1 MKEFISSQL
10 FLLTFTVATYL
21 LGVWLFRL
29 TKLRILNPVLTSI
42 LMVVVFLKCTG
53 VEYARYQQATALL
66 DFMLGVSVVALG
78 YLLYEQMEQIR
89 GRLASILS
97 SVVVGSVVG
106 IVSVVLVARWLGA
119 DEAVAVSLQP
129 KSVTAPI
136 AIAVSEHAGGLG
148 ALTSV
153 VVVITGILGSIVGP
167 AVLDRTG
174 VSDRIARG
182 LAMGSA
188 AHAIGTARAIELG
201 AVEGAVSG
209 LAIGL
214 MGLITTLMVP
224 LLRAVLF

>member
-153 VVVITGILGSIVGP
+153 VVVMTGILGSIVGP

>member
-42 LMVVVFLKCTG
+42 LLVAVFLECTG
-53 VEYARYQQATALL
+53 VEYARYRQATALL

-153 VVVITGILGSIVGP
+153 VVVVTGILGSIVGP

-209 LAIGL
+209 LAIGI

>member
-42 LMVVVFLKCTG
+42 LLVAVFLECTG
-53 VEYARYQQATALL
+53 VEYARYRQATALL

-153 VVVITGILGSIVGP
+153 VVVVTGILGSIVGP

>member
-97 SVVVGSVVG
+97 SVVVGSAVG